1 MELDEAAEAQ
11 LQAMK
16 ALVRGDS
23 EPAKAMYSRA
33 DDVTLANPWGP
44 TVSGRQ
50 QVQDMLDFVGT
61 MFRDGECLG
70 IERLAAYV
78 DQNVATIVENER
90 WRARVRGAQAPSS
103 FALRVS
109 TTFRR
114 EGGTW
119 TVVLRHA
126 DPITA
131 PVAQGPVVD

>member
-1 MELDEAAEAQ
+1 MELEEAAEAQ
-11 LQAMK
+11 FQAMK
-16 ALVRGDS
+16 AIVRGDA

-33 DDVTLANPWGP
+33 DDATLADPWGP
-44 TVSGRQ
+44 TVRGGQ
-50 QVQDMLDFVGT
+50 ATQDMLDLVGT

-78 DQNVATIVENER
+78 NENVATIVENER
-90 WRARVRGAQAPSS
+90 WCANVGGADELSS

-114 EGGTW
+114 EGATW
-119 TVVLRHA
+119 KVVLRHA

-131 PVAQGPVVD
+131 PRESGPLAD